1 MHTPSRKQE
10 HVEVVLRSDV
20 HFRNKSNGLD
30 DIELPYNALPEIN
43 FDEVDTSI
51 EFLGKPLNQ
60 PLMVTGM
67 TGGYADAEQIN
78 RTIALACAQ
87 SATAFCVGSMRAAI
101 EDPSLEPTYSV
112 VKEFSSHIPIIA
124 NIGGVQLVEWHSL
137 GTLLKNIHHLCTM
150 INASAL
156 AIHLNPL
163 QEMLQPEGQPRF
175 RGVTDAIAAIVDE
188 LEWPI
193 IVKEVGAGISANVAR
208 RLSNAGVTMIDVAGA
223 GGTSWAG
230 VEIMRRTD
238 QNDTLSYWDVGIPT
252 AECIKQCKGI
262 VPTLIASGGISSGTH
277 IANAIAL
284 GATLCGAAQ
293 PILQAA
299 IAAGTNGIEQLI
311 AQWTLDLKRRMF
323 LTGTKTIDD
332 LRGII

>member
-10 HVEVVLRSDV
+10 HVEVVLTSDV

-30 DIELPYNALPEIN
+30 DVELPYNALPEID

-51 EFLGKPLNQ
+51 VFLGKPLKQ

-67 TGGYADAEQIN
+67 TGGYPDAEHIN

-87 SATAFCVGSMRAAI
+87 TATAFCVGSMRAAI
-101 EDPSLEPTYSV
+101 EDPSLESTYSV
-112 VKEFSSHIPIIA
+112 VKEFSSDIPIIA
-124 NIGGVQLVEWHSL
+124 NIGGVQLVEWHTEGS
-137 GTLLKNIHHLCTM
+137 LLKNTQHLCTI

-175 RGVTDAIAAIVDE
+175 CGVTDAIATIVDE
-188 LEWPI
+188 LDWPI

-208 RLSNAGVTMIDVAGA
+208 RLSDVGVEMIDVAGA

-230 VEIMRRTD
+230 VEIMRRSD
-238 QNDTLSYWDVGIPT
+238 QNETLDYWDVGIPT

-262 VPTLIASGGISSGTH
+262 VPILIASGGIGSGTH
-277 IANAIAL
+277 IAHAIAL

-293 PILQAA
+293 PVLRAA
-299 IAAGTNGIEQLI
+299 ISAGTNGIEHLI
-311 AQWTLDLKRRMF
+311 AQWKLDLKRRMF
-323 LTGTKTIDD
+323 LSGSKTLAD
-332 LRGII
+332 LRGIL